1 MSKKYTLLDKEDIDE
16 LCKAVRESH
25 SVSEAI
31 DDDNLATNSTFSSV
45 KIDNLIKANKA
56 ENKEYTDKKIDES
69 ISGTIDDTLSNTS
82 ENAVQN
88 KVIKS
93 YVDNSLA
100 NIQSTLNSKANSAD
114 VYTKSETATKIMD
127 KVAEIVAGAPA
138 DFDTLKE
145 MSDWIANHEGSAA
158 AMNAAINTNS
168 TNIANLQSE
177 IGDIETVLSSVVE
190 VTE

>member
-1 MSKKYTLLDKEDIDE
+1 M
-16 LCKAVRESH
+16 
-25 SVSEAI
+25 
-31 DDDNLATNSTFSSV
+31 
-45 KIDNLIKANKA
+45 
-56 ENKEYTDKKIDES
+56 
-69 ISGTIDDTLSNTS
+69 
-82 ENAVQN
+82 QN

-100 NIQSTLNSKANSAD
+100 NIQTALNSKANSAD
-114 VYTKSETATKIMD
+114 VYTKSETDTKITE

-168 TNIANLQSE
+168 TNIANIQSE

>member
-1 MSKKYTLLDKEDIDE
+1 MNNRVKFLRGTSNEYAVAEKDSDTIYFTTDDGKLYIGDKEVSGSDIT
-16 LCKAVRESH
+16 V
-25 SVSEAI
+25 
-31 DDDNLATNSTFSSV
+31 
-45 KIDNLIKANKA
+45 
-56 ENKEYTDKKIDES
+56 
-69 ISGTIDDTLSNTS
+69 DDTLSDTS
-82 ENAVQN
+82 ENPVQN
-88 KVIKS
+88 KAIKA

-114 VYTKSETATKIMD
+114 VYTKSETDAKIIA

-168 TNIANLQSE
+168 TNIANIQSE
-177 IGDIETVLSSVVE
+177 IGDMETVLSSVVE
-190 VTE
+190 V

>member
-1 MSKKYTLLDKEDIDE
+1 MSKKYTLMDKEAIDE

-45 KIDNLIKANKA
+45 KIDNLIKVNKA

-82 ENAVQN
+82 ENPVQN

-100 NIQSTLNSKANSAD
+100 NIQTALGSKANSAD
-114 VYTKSETATKIMD
+114 VYTIAETDAKITE
-127 KVAEIVAGAPA
+127 KVAEIVAEAPE

-145 MSDWIANHEGSAA
+145 LSDWIANHEDSAA
-158 AMNAAINTNS
+158 AMNSAINTNAE
-168 TNIANLQSE
+168 NIASLQAE
-177 IGDIETVLSSVVE
+177 IGDMETVLSSVVE
-190 VTE
+190 V